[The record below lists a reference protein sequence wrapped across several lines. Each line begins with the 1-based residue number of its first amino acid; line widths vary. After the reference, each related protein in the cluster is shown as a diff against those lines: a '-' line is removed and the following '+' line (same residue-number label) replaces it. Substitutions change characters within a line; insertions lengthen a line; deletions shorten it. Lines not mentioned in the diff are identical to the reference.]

1 MERPKSTK
9 VQAELLFSSP
19 GAGRTRDNLK
29 EQKTASFTPEITK
42 VAKRLPVDEK
52 LKGGA
57 RLYAKSQ
64 SRELDKP
71 SASWKTK
78 EEQEC
83 TFSPVRRSVLTT
95 ITVHSH
101 SPFWRPQYTTC
112 MIINRFLNP
121 RRLLLWTMA
130 KTATRKLL
138 PRENPRKPRRNR
150 NAHLHR

>member
-1 MERPKSTK
+1 MLPRSHMERPKSTK

-101 SPFWRPQYTTC
+101 SPF
-112 MIINRFLNP
+112 
-121 RRLLLWTMA
+121 
-130 KTATRKLL
+130 
-138 PRENPRKPRRNR
+138 
-150 NAHLHR
+150 